1 MSQKVLTDAEKQA
14 ILQASILNIG
24 RLIPE
29 GMLVTFTRDP
39 GCASTL
45 ELVYPSGTTTSAV
58 FQNFS
63 PIYNVPEVPIEQ
75 WFEGKGALN

>member
-1 MSQKVLTDAEKQA
+1 MSDRIITDAEKLA

-29 GMLVTFTRDP
+29 GMQVTFTRDP

-45 ELVYPSGTTTSAV
+45 ELVYPSGMTTNAC
-58 FQNFS
+58 FRHFS
-63 PIYNVPEVPIEQ
+63 PIYQVPEVPIEQ
-75 WFEGKGALN
+75 WFEAKGELN